1 MRRPLTRR
9 VLSLAVM
16 SILVSVGVR
25 AQSAPAQVFQLPA
38 FQRVQLPNGLTLLLL
53 EKHELPLISI
63 EVVLRSGSVADPAGK
78 EGVASLTASL
88 LRKGTAT
95 RSSEQFSSDLDFIG
109 MQYNGYADQDATH
122 FSADFLKKD
131 LDAALALLGD
141 VLLHPTFPEAEV
153 KKKIAQ
159 EQDGIRSEKDE
170 PREVIQLYFMKFLYG
185 DHPYGRPSGGDEQ
198 SLANISREDIAGFYH
213 RTTRRGIRSSP

>member
-1 MRRPLTRR
+1 MSQHSLRRSLSIAV
-9 VLSLAVM
+9 VLMLSAGLLAQT
-16 SILVSVGVR
+16 
-25 AQSAPAQVFQLPA
+25 AAPAQVFQLPA
-38 FQRVQLPNGLTLLLL
+38 FQRMQLPNGLTLLLL

-109 MQYNGYADQDATH
+109 MQYGGDADQDATH

-141 VLLHPTFPEAEV
+141 VLLVRH
-153 KKKIAQ
+153 
-159 EQDGIRSEKDE
+159 
-170 PREVIQLYFMKFLYG
+170 
-185 DHPYGRPSGGDEQ
+185 
-198 SLANISREDIAGFYH
+198 
-213 RTTRRGIRSSP
+213 SPKLK